1 MKYPRGFVVFRGHFF
16 RCRKLVI
23 VVCMQI
29 SLMHIKKQRRAHLVI
44 CKIQTHV
51 WRLAKKSRRQRHR
64 SVYSSGERASELV
77 ASGANFLWCKQRAH
91 IHIYTYSQTQQ
102 PANAK
107 QPSKHKREAGS
118 LFHFHNYAK
127 YANTRPHNMPNT
139 MYKHAG
145 TRRRCCRSLSLCC
158 LPNPN
163 AVYPGESQRNSA
175 ARPSESEC
183 LKANSALHGCERAR
197 ERESMCVCVYL
208 KRKHAKLAT
217 ARNTS
222 HQHKGGSF
230 CPRADRRRGGN
241 QLVYH
246 MHRESITLALLSCAH

>member
-1 MKYPRGFVVFRGHFF
+1 MKYPRSFVVFRGHFF

-44 CKIQTHV
+44 CKMQTHV
-51 WRLAKKSRRQRHR
+51 WLKKIAGKGIAA
-64 SVYSSGERASELV
+64 YTAV
-77 ASGANFLWCKQRAH
+77 ARGHQSLWHQAQISCGANRER
-91 IHIYTYSQTQQ
+91 IYIYTHSQTQQ

-145 TRRRCCRSLSLCC
+145 TRRRCCRSLSLRC

-197 ERESMCVCVYL
+197 ERESMCVCVF
-208 KRKHAKLAT
+208 KT
-217 ARNTS
+217 
-222 HQHKGGSF
+222 
-230 CPRADRRRGGN
+230 
-241 QLVYH
+241 
-246 MHRESITLALLSCAH
+246 